1 MRRTRCRESY
11 EESMMKNE
19 ITALSV
25 CDLSEA
31 IRNKRLSVREL
42 TVAYIDRIEKHDS
55 RVNAYV
61 LEEFETALR
70 LAESADRR
78 IAEWACDELPPL
90 FGIPYSVKDNFA
102 VAGIRMTCA
111 SRMLE
116 SFVPSYTAAVCEK
129 ADSAG
134 GIMLGKTNLDEFAMG
149 SSTERSIFGPTANPL
164 DLTRTAGGSS
174 GGSAAAVAGEL
185 SPWSIGSDTGGSARQ
200 PASFC
205 GVVAMKPT
213 YGRVSR
219 FGMAELASSL
229 DAPSPITRCV
239 RDNALV
245 LSVFSGSDPRDM
257 TSIGADYDFLNGIES
272 GVRGLRVGVLDN
284 TDRCTARA
292 ARILEQLGADMIP
305 IAQEERLA
313 FLDEA
318 VEIYQTITAAEAS
331 SNLARYDGIRYGL
344 RAAGNTAAE
353 IMKNSRSLG
362 FGDEV
367 KRRITAGSF
376 ALSSVYNGD
385 YYRRIKRAEAGIC
398 ERFKTLFE
406 EIDILL
412 MPTTS
417 GIAFRLGSYG
427 DDPIGMYKSDRYT
440 VPANLTGCPALTI
453 PSGGEIGMPVGV
465 TFMGARFSE
474 GILYRA
480 ALAAEAE
487 LAVYTN
493 EEIHRGGIFE

>member
-1 MRRTRCRESY
+1 
-11 EESMMKNE
+11 MKNE

-25 CDLSEA
+25 CELSEE
-31 IRNKRLSVREL
+31 IRNRRLSVSEI
-42 TVAYIDRIEKHDS
+42 TAAYIDRIEKYDGL
-55 RVNAYV
+55 VNAYV
-61 LEEFETALR
+61 ARTFDNAVQK
-70 LAESADRR
+70 AASADCE
-78 IAEWACDELPPL
+78 ISASSDLDLQPL

-102 VAGIRMTCA
+102 AEGIPMTCA

-116 SFVPSYTAAVCEK
+116 NFVPPYTASVCEK
-129 ADSAG
+129 VCSSG

-219 FGMAELASSL
+219 YGMAELASSL
-229 DAPSPITRCV
+229 DAPSPITRNVC
-239 RDNALV
+239 DNALV
-245 LSVFSGSDPRDM
+245 LSVLSGSDPRDM
-257 TSIGADYDFLNGIES
+257 TSVESECGFLDEIES
-272 GVRGLRVGVLDN
+272 GVRNLKIGVFEN
-284 TDRCTARA
+284 NERCTARIA
-292 ARILEQLGADMIP
+292 GILERLGADVIQ
-305 IAQEERLA
+305 IDSSARNSDSAEHQLG

-344 RAAGNTAAE
+344 RAEGNTAAE

-398 ERFKTLFE
+398 EKFKALFE
-406 EIDILL
+406 KIDILL
-412 MPTTS
+412 MPTVS
-417 GIAFRLGSYG
+417 GIAFKLGSYG
-427 DDPIGMYKSDRYT
+427 DDPLGMYKSDLYT
-440 VPANLTGCPALTI
+440 VSANLTGCPALTI
-453 PSGGEIGMPVGV
+453 PAGGENGMPLGV
-465 TFMGARFSE
+465 TFMGAHFSE
-474 GILYRA
+474 KILYRA
-480 ALAAEAE
+480 AFAAESE
-487 LAVYTN
+487 LAIYTN
-493 EEIHRGGIFE
+493 EEIYRGGIFE